1 MNAPGLAPVLLVDDR
16 PENLTALE
24 ALLVD
29 LGLDLVKANSG
40 NEALRLSLKTEF
52 ALVLLDVQMPD
63 MDGFETAE
71 LLRANPKTRRLP
83 IIFVTAGM
91 KDDTYRFK
99 GYDSGAV
106 DYLMKPIQPLELR
119 SKVRVFAEL
128 FQQRKE
134 IERHEQILETLVEQ
148 RTIAL
153 RENEESY
160 RSILENAAD
169 HVLRYDRHGAHL
181 FANAKALE
189 LTGFTMGQ
197 FLGKTHRELGFPN
210 HLCELWE
217 EAIEKVFVTGQPNTV
232 SFELETGKGPVY
244 LELKL
249 SPEKDILGQVRSVVG
264 LSRDLTARH
273 RLDEVRHFLAE
284 ASWTATDEPFFE
296 ALARYLAISLGMDY
310 VCIDRLEGDHKSAQ
324 TLAIYYDGQFEPNAS
339 YTLHDTPCGE
349 VLKKHVC
356 CFPEKVRQQFPTDGV
371 LQDMVA
377 ESYVGTTLWSS
388 RGEAIGLIAI
398 IGRQPLGNPTLATQ
412 ILELVAIRAG
422 GELERKLADEALS
435 AAEAESRRLMDLL
448 QASGAIAKIGG
459 WEVDL
464 VHNTLFWTPE
474 TYRIHEVSPETYTP
488 TVATALDFYTPEA
501 KPIVTKAVQEAIQTG
516 KDFDLELQLLTASGR
531 RIYVHTTG
539 KVQREG
545 DHVVRIL
552 GAFRDITEDKR
563 LEVER
568 QQLEREIQHAQKLES
583 LGSLAGGVAHD
594 MNNVLAAILGMASA
608 LKVKYAAD
616 ESLGKALETI
626 LHASGR
632 GRDLVKGLTNFARK
646 GVEEAQS
653 LDLNSLVHKEVDLL
667 RRTTLEKIE
676 FELDLEASLP
686 RIQGEPSSLG
696 NALMNVAMNALHA
709 MPEGGRLSFQTRCP
723 DAQWIELTIKDTGC
737 GMSPEVMAR
746 ATDPF
751 FTTKPFGKGTG
762 LGLAIVYG
770 TMKAHGGA
778 LELKSNLGQGT
789 TILLRFPAQGSPTET
804 ALVPEVEPAATR
816 EALHILLV
824 DDDELIR
831 DGIPPMLEMLGHT
844 VEAIESGSLALAR
857 LQAAGAAIDLVIM
870 DHNMPGLTGAA
881 TLRQIRAESATLPLV
896 LATGFVDG
904 DVNALLQDLPEIKVL
919 QKPYTSE
926 ELVQMINELLPIQAM
941 L

>member
-1 MNAPGLAPVLLVDDR
+1 MNAHGLAPVLLVDDR

-24 ALLVD
+24 ALLADSGV
-29 LGLDLVKANSG
+29 DLVKAHSG

-119 SKVRVFAEL
+119 SKVRVFSEL

-153 RENEESY
+153 RENEVTY

-169 HVLRYDRHGAHL
+169 HVVRYDRRGAHL
-181 FANAKALE
+181 FANAKVLE

-197 FLGKTHRELGFPN
+197 FLGKTHRDLGFPD

-217 EAIEKVFVTGQPNTV
+217 GAIEKVFVTGQPTAV
-232 SFELETGKGPVY
+232 SFELDTGKGLVY

-264 LSRDLTARH
+264 LTRDLTERH
-273 RLDEVRHFLAE
+273 RLDEARHFLAE
-284 ASWTATDEPFFE
+284 ASWTTNDEPFFE
-296 ALARYLAISLGMDY
+296 ALARYLAISLAMDY
-310 VCIDRLEGDHKSAQ
+310 VCIDRLEGDHKHAQ
-324 TLAIYYDGQFEPNAS
+324 TLAIYFDGQIEPNAS

-356 CFPEKVRQQFPTDGV
+356 CFPEKVRQQFPTDV
-371 LQDMVA
+371 MLQDMVA

-388 RGEAIGLIAI
+388 RGEAIGLIAL
-398 IGRQPLGNPTLATQ
+398 IGRQPLRNPALATQ

-422 GELERKLADEALS
+422 GELERKLADEALQV
-435 AAEAESRRLMDLL
+435 AEAGSRRLMDLL
-448 QASGAIAKIGG
+448 KASGAIAKIGG

-474 TYRIHEVSPETYTP
+474 TYRIHDVTPETYTP
-488 TVATALDFYTPEA
+488 TIPTALDFYTPEA
-501 KPIVTKAVQEAIQTG
+501 KPIVTKAVEEALQTG

-539 KVQREG
+539 KVQRESG
-545 DHVVRIL
+545 RAVRIV

-616 ESLGKALETI
+616 EGLGKALETI

-632 GRDLVKGLTNFARK
+632 GRDLVKGLTDFARK
-646 GVEEAQS
+646 GVEEAQA

-686 RIQGEPSSLG
+686 RVLGEPSSLG
-696 NALMNVAMNALHA
+696 NTLMNVAMNALQA
-709 MPEGGRLSFQTRCP
+709 MPNGGRLQFQTRALDP
-723 DAQWIELTIKDTGC
+723 QWVELTITDTGC

-778 LELKSNLGQGT
+778 MELKSSLGQGT
-789 TILLRFPAQGSPTET
+789 SVVLRFPARADQTDPALNSPTNPVKGR
-804 ALVPEVEPAATR
+804 A
-816 EALHILLV
+816 ALHILLV

-844 VEAIESGSLALAR
+844 VEVIAGGGQALAR
-857 LQAAGAAIDLVIM
+857 LQASGTAIDLVIM

-881 TLRQIRAESATLPLV
+881 TLRQIRAEQPTLPLV
-896 LATGFVDG
+896 LATGFVDA
-904 DVNALLQDLPEIKVL
+904 DVSALLQDTPDIKIL
-919 QKPYTSE
+919 HKPYTAE
-926 ELVQMINELLPIQAM
+926 EILRLINEIPLT
-941 L
+941 